1 MNQSTR
7 GYVYEFVA
15 ASMEYA
21 KSIEKD
27 SIRSNFLDEHA
38 NVILKEQALEI
49 LAQL

>member
-1 MNQSTR
+1 M
-7 GYVYEFVA
+7 YEFVA